1 MYVFR
6 FFRDGEPV
14 VVAVDSYIPVVDVWG
29 DGDEF
34 VKKLACCMD
43 KTQSYVSML
52 EKVTARQPAAL
63 LMLPAAGVR

>member
-14 VVAVDSYIPVVDVWG
+14 VVAVDSYIPVVDVWD
-29 DGDEF
+29 DGD
-34 VKKLACCMD
+34 VINKKLACCMD

-52 EKVTARQPAAL
+52 EKVTARQPASL

>member
-6 FFRDGEPV
+6 LFRDGEPV

-29 DGDEF
+29 DGD
-34 VKKLACCMD
+34 VINKKLATCMD

-52 EKVTARQPAAL
+52 EKVTARQPAASL
-63 LMLPAAGVR
+63 ILPAAGVR